1 MKIVDSQFELAR
13 IKFIVNSQADEK
25 QHVLVRHLWLH
36 NHASHPKTEFV
47 KNEVLNLCCDIWSV
61 NHKLI
66 TDEEFTSDIDAGKHA
81 TY

>member
-1 MKIVDSQFELAR
+1 
-13 IKFIVNSQADEK
+13 
-25 QHVLVRHLWLH
+25 VRHLWLH

-66 TDEEFTSDIDAGKHA
+66 TDEEFTSDIDAGNHA
-81 TY
+81 VEHPDSGNCQNGLSMFHNSE

>member
-1 MKIVDSQFELAR
+1 
-13 IKFIVNSQADEK
+13 
-25 QHVLVRHLWLH
+25 VRHLWLH